1 MSFPRFY
8 FLSNDEL
15 LDILANSKNP
25 ESVQVT
31 ALSSR
36 TRYYPRAHSV
46 RAYCVTNVSSALQ
59 PHLVKCF
66 ENVRHVLL
74 WKQGVGPPSV
84 KMLISAE
91 GEGLV
96 LPKYERCLDC
106 RPLSQPPC
114 FEVSTFH
121 TDLPSILLLQS

>member
-1 MSFPRFY
+1 MSRVLNKLNALHITISTGILGVLKSCNSHLESIKKSLEEYLELKRMSFPRFF

-25 ESVQVT
+25 ESVQ
-31 ALSSR
+31 
-36 TRYYPRAHSV
+36 
-46 RAYCVTNVSSALQ
+46 

-66 ENVRHVLL
+66 ENIRRILL
-74 WKQGVGPPSV
+74 WKQDVGPPSV

-96 LPKYERCLDC
+96 MPK
-106 RPLSQPPC
+106 
-114 FEVSTFH
+114 
-121 TDLPSILLLQS
+121 